1 MKTSFNILLFVTFL
15 LFCTEAQT
23 EYPTV
28 VEYWCGKPYIPKN
41 KFFKNIQHLRRDI
54 NQCSKRATFDSTSED
69 STGYHDTFSPTSP
82 STIRLPT
89 TRDPIPF
96 VPNLSNGYTAMFQ
109 NQPYLSTDSIGSLMV
124 TVTNTT
130 STIVVKASLDDG
142 TEILAATRINI
153 EENVVKVTF
162 SLAKIVPKLKAYNV
176 KISFY
181 TEFDG
186 ILVHI
191 TYSEL
196 YYLPAGPKTV
206 KIDRLYGGIFT
217 STNETIFPVGPYV
230 DVGGWLA
237 KGNIRANIQ
246 TLKDLNYNIIS
257 PDPPYP
263 NISFIHQMFQAA
275 DIIGGIYI
283 QYSFRH
289 DYTDTQKVIDQVNQF
304 KNYSSLLT
312 WHIADEPDGVHWT
325 NNSAVFEAYEV
336 IKRMDPYHPAS
347 LVLNCQHSAAFY
359 ADSTDVLIA
368 DVYPIGINTYHCTE
382 YSGVC
387 GCDNCVGNFSL
398 DIPKRTQKYM
408 ADLDLIGRGLIVK
421 WMVLQAFYD
430 QNSWW
435 ERTPTSQEI
444 RAMWY
449 ISIIYGYKGLMFWR
463 FPFILEHSTKDQITN
478 LSKRIKD
485 LSYYMT
491 SMLQLPPSHI
501 IISPDLNIY
510 AGGWISEDRKTFLLI
525 VVNGNEELLINFR
538 ITIKYLISLGLLY
551 GVGETDR
558 GKESRVFIENG
569 IFEGNLEAYEVGIFI
584 FGEKKP
590 IKET

>member
-15 LFCTEAQT
+15 LFCTEVQT
-23 EYPTV
+23 EYPTEV
-28 VEYWCGKPYIPKN
+28 KYWCGKPYIPKN
-41 KFFKNIQHLRRDI
+41 KFFKNIQQLKRDI
-54 NQCSKRATFDSTSED
+54 NQCSKQATFDSTSKD
-69 STGYHDTFSPTSP
+69 SIGYHDTFSP
-82 STIRLPT
+82 STIRLPP
-89 TRDPIPF
+89 TREPIPF
-96 VPNLSNGYTAMFQ
+96 VPNLSNGYTATFR
-109 NQPYLSTDSIGSLMV
+109 NQPYLSTDSIGSLVV

-142 TEILAATRINI
+142 TEILAATRIKI
-153 EENVVKVTF
+153 EENAVEVPF
-162 SLAKIVPKLKAYNV
+162 SLANIAPKLKAYDV

-181 TEFDG
+181 TKDDG
-186 ILVHI
+186 ILVHT
-191 TYSEL
+191 TYSKL
-196 YYLPAGPKTV
+196 YHLPTGPKTV

-237 KGNIRANIQ
+237 KGNIRANLQ

-275 DIIGGIYI
+275 DEIGGIYI

-289 DYTDTQKVIDQVNQF
+289 EYTNTQKVFDQVNQF

-312 WHIADEPDGVHWT
+312 WYIADEPDGEQWT
-325 NNSAVFEAYEV
+325 NASAVFEAYEV
-336 IKRMDPYHPAS
+336 IKRVDPYHPAA

-359 ADSTDVLIA
+359 ADSTDILST
-368 DVYPIGINTYHCTE
+368 DVYPVGINTFHSTE

-408 ADLDLIGRGLIVK
+408 IDLDLIGRGLIVK
-421 WMVLQAFYD
+421 WMVLQAFFD

-435 ERTPTSQEI
+435 ERAPTFQEI

-463 FPFILEHSTKDQITN
+463 FPFILEHSTRDQITN

-485 LSYYMT
+485 LSDYML
-491 SMLQLPPSHI
+491 SMLQLSPSHI
-501 IISPDLNIY
+501 IISPDWNIY
-510 AGGWISEDRKTFLLI
+510 AGGWISEDQKTFLLI
-525 VVNGNEELLINFR
+525 VVNDNKEFFINFR
-538 ITIKYLISLGLLY
+538 ITIKDLISLGLLY
-551 GVGETDR
+551 GVDKTDC
-558 GKESRVFIENG
+558 GKESQVFIENG
-569 IFEGNLEAYEVGIFI
+569 IFEGNLKAYEIGIFI
-584 FGEKKP
+584 FGKMKP
-590 IKET
+590 IMETCV